1 MSSLIASKGRY
12 QHIAVMDTETSS
24 AGGTVIVPP
33 NGANL
38 LLIGGAHLDQ
48 DAPANTILRT
58 ERVVTSN
65 PGSSGYI
72 GQITD
77 FYPPAATMADSLKD
91 PLTAVA
97 YDVVVDTYQETSKTG
112 YVLAFGGVD
121 FSGTATRKLHSM
133 LIKTKNW
140 TTVSTFLPGSEVPAE
155 RAYAAAAYMQDCYL
169 DDTVQSG
176 KCFAVFGGINEN
188 GQILGSIDVLRI
200 FGTSAAPTFS
210 WNTPKTSNVGPSPR
224 YDHSMTMHFDSS
236 SAFVFGGV
244 ATEAGNVATGA
255 AGSCSQTVSNE
266 LWQLSP
272 AGYKDATVAEM
283 TNVINNDGFE
293 SSVSRIFPVVP
304 DPLWSGPPSTLIDG
318 VALDGIANVATV
330 LEQTT
335 DSFYNRCFFTTRG
348 GVTQPF
354 VEIDLGRNTFFT
366 MVSLFAQTDCFT
378 FAQLTQQQDCISRM
392 QNFEVW
398 SAPTN
403 ISFGT
408 ANAPWESI
416 PTAVKCDQPVNDK
429 FVAGQQ
435 VISCSKV
442 PTTGHRY
449 VWISLP
455 GATRVIGLC
464 EVEVLR
470 PSRWA
475 WRQLSGGLFN
485 AALGKQASQS
495 SIASIIDG
503 VFRDAAN
510 AATSFPQF
518 AEASRA
524 IDGIT
529 TNDAR
534 SQSCAITDCNGD
546 DPCVTVVPGAFQE
559 WRVNLQTPTAVKYL
573 KIWPAVFDGQIGPK
587 HGGPIILPNRTREW
601 VVSVGMSSEPELNTQ
616 CTGGPIDFSPSELAE
631 DGSLTVPCATNALFV
646 IIRKYSGG
654 YEAGGTNNDGD
665 DAVSVCEVQ
674 VWAELALNTPSPR
687 AGHAAA
693 GFRGHL
699 MIWGGYDSSG
709 SLLNDLH
716 MFRMPFKGQGRGS
729 WTVFNRPLGTLPGGR
744 SYARITPL
752 GNNFMAIS
760 GGLSGSKPTSE
771 VFTLNWKS
779 CPLPVITGVQNPVY
793 CRQGGVICQYTCA
806 ANYISNNVA
815 SDGWL
820 ACNPNGG
827 FSGVNPPCSASVPS
841 EPQNVRVLST
851 ASNKALVAWDPPS
864 NLGGLGTSKIE
875 YYYVYT
881 SEEAG
886 GAEWF
891 DVFDGGEAK
900 FNANYKFV
908 DPTANAT
915 AYFPGNRAGSNRYS
929 VDAENLR
936 LQVTPAMDC
945 FTRTINGVPNCPFI
959 FYNTWPSSLQLN
971 NVVFQTSIRLS
982 GDNLNIP
989 GVLSGLSLVDVKT
1002 GLLQFVVGIEFVA
1015 PFYYAVWQSF
1025 IGGSPGRWRILEKL
1039 SFPNVDSGVQ
1049 LQVKMEISSQT
1060 STGAPAI
1067 EAFYKVRSPDLWTSL
1082 GRPAGI
1088 TDLVAP
1094 TGNPTY
1100 YIIDNSRLLD
1110 MRATLVVRNYQTLAA
1125 AANGR
1130 FSLFE
1135 AEFDF
1140 LRVSRPQCNSPGE
1153 SQIVPGT
1160 ASSVEIK
1167 GLTPGASYKFEVAAS
1182 NDVNALAWGYW
1193 GPPGLQSAVSNLPVK
1208 NVAVPD
1214 VSTLVMVPK
1223 NKRTYLRPYE
1233 MAGSRA
1239 DMAFDDQYATNLYNI
1254 NGAMQ
1259 CATSYKILA
1268 SDVTEDPS
1276 ILNNP
1281 IMWIVDLEQ
1290 ITYVK
1295 AITVF
1300 IAGDQNPVSFDG
1312 FRVLFTDD
1320 EIPVNYDSFTTGQTC
1335 LEYGAKPYSLNREGY
1350 NATFACEA
1358 SGRFMAL
1365 VVKAQVNTQISICE
1379 VSVYTENNC
1388 PARPSTQSVISLSSD
1403 CGTLGGLANYGAYCE
1418 QTCAP
1423 GYVQAKG
1430 APNAT
1435 CIGNAWSEPQLF
1447 CEPTCP
1453 ELAAPE
1459 FTADCFSSY
1468 FYEDF
1473 NGNAATL
1480 KSRWYS
1486 ADRRQGWDT
1495 TWFYNPNNYI
1505 VEAAARRG
1513 CNEEMLL
1520 INSQFID
1527 YNIESSFIYET
1538 VWQSRDAA
1546 GMAYRIVDGR
1556 NYYRMVSNPRGKTIS
1571 IEKVVDG
1578 TPFTLA
1584 TRRMSRLDE
1593 TTYYRFILY
1602 VDGPEMNVTM
1612 ARWEGDGSALE
1623 QQQVLTARDSTFT
1636 AGGAGL
1642 FVQTWAKYQLAH
1654 LYGRCYEKKACGYG
1668 VANDECAFFCAD
1680 GFDIRGSQV
1689 RRCIV
1694 NTTDLTSYWSGTP
1707 LTCAH
1712 PFPIFRTAAVAC
1724 SRNLKEG
1731 DQCGEEP
1738 MQAYTLVPDSEIWY
1752 NIVAGNAD
1760 INGSPVF
1767 YVDECSGTIRIRNA
1781 TSLRE
1786 ENIPGGQK
1794 VYTLTIR
1801 ARVRR
1806 DNADFIQDGFPLAS
1820 QTVVRVVIEDAVDT
1834 PIVPAVQT
1842 MYINENTPPKTLV
1855 GRVQAFDINPAI
1867 RIEQAGF
1874 ILEGGLFHANKY
1886 FTIDY
1891 NTGDLYTAAAPK
1903 DPYTAPHD
1911 FDYETDPTGVLTL
1924 YVRVERVWNPEFFK
1938 TGTVLIDIRDMNDP
1952 PLTGEPYYAFNTA
1965 DLKLGTGSGAAPV
1978 NLDQGN
1984 IYDEDIYEDAFNS
1997 FKGGALTLAPPQFDI
2012 VKPSLWATLPLYNP
2026 CQRFN
2031 VPSGGKL
2038 ATQDGSVSGPDIFE
2052 VLPGNQLAIKTNVLI
2067 PTDTPLAVAGTG
2079 VLADDIF
2086 YVCISGTDTSPSPP
2100 LLKSYQLIPVIA
2112 KADESSLN
2120 IIQSC
2125 QISGALT
2132 YLSTKGNQ
2140 LIDCIYSGV
2149 NPTAITATYKS
2160 AGSTLTFSALGCY
2173 FTPAAPGTGTIQCT
2187 TAPGVGV
2194 NLVWSFFNLGIGI
2207 AVKVPF
2213 ETSYQPPIVTSVNYT
2228 SLWPCTTCRPSTV
2241 GGDIITIIG
2250 TNFGASSI
2258 KETDGSPAVNV
2269 LFIQNVVLGQ
2279 RTPPAAP
2286 YLCAYLEARSSDTAV
2301 SCVVPPGAGT
2311 QMTIRVE
2318 VGNTYALQNLGYR
2331 YTVPVIRS
2339 ITLDSPTTNST
2350 DNLETEGGQFIK
2362 ITGSNFGPGKTE
2374 QQNVYV
2380 TFGGTDG
2387 RLQSFLDCTN
2397 DVVDPHSIIRCK
2409 TLPSQGAD
2417 LRILVTVGSQSSA
2430 VTSGVTANFLG
2441 ISYKRAVITNVYGP
2455 GVTSASTRGGQIIY
2469 VEGDNFPP
2477 ITLGGRTLQR
2487 ILLSYGPGIDR
2498 RFTATQCVV
2507 IKELPARPTM
2517 QCLSAPG
2524 TGKMDSFVLAIDLV
2538 PSVPYVPTLP
2548 CSYEAPVVIG
2558 ISGLGVSNGQTSGNS
2573 PIVITGS
2580 GFGPLTA
2587 YTNAALSVFYG
2598 LQNRGAN
2605 TSDASLRPIN
2615 FRAQACTITIAHQQ
2629 ITCLS
2634 APGVGAGLTLSVTV
2648 NGLASTSNTLRYEE
2662 PMITGVYY
2670 YPTSFVY
2677 PNGMWLNEALW
2688 PTSSLTSDPIL
2699 GDPNNFYALVVRG
2712 VNFGPATITSFV
2724 DGSTTLLAPP
2734 YDPICDTCI
2743 TFGPTGTENNVYNP
2757 VLFPSKWHQ
2766 STTQVILAVGQGA
2779 GGIGK
2784 LRIRIQSGN
2793 QFSAVNLNATF
2804 QFSPPVWKQVEPKT
2818 ANPNSITSNGNTIV
2832 TLRATNIPFLDQTA
2846 KLVVNFGQSPF
2857 TQTIIPAD
2865 LPSTANQLASIR
2877 NVEDGSYNI
2886 SFELPNYF
2894 GGRNIP
2900 ITISQVRSVNNIV
2913 STNLVLDADPSFAF
2927 NYNPPEI
2934 EDIIMKKYPASD
2946 LGKDLCR
2953 DSNNF
2958 GPQFFPVV
2966 PNPAIP
2972 SFTCSPTGP
2981 IRTGQ
2986 LDIYKITILGKNF
2999 LPRQSELCPPKKF
3012 NPLTQAAV
3020 PCNIILPA
3028 NGVSTYVEI
3037 LNRVNVTNTSTTFKW
3052 LPAIGDAVIL
3062 GGPVTA
3068 ALVECPYNQAGLR
3081 RLNPLDVNF
3090 SFSPSYA
3097 CTYQASLNTYRFLEG
3112 WSDSKIEIFTTA
3124 AEGEVR
3130 VRHVSNN
3137 FFRSRLPGKVVCN
3150 AGVQSQFLGETCQE
3164 TVISSTFSAVNPTID
3179 ELQGITT
3186 DIPTTGALPTD
3197 FIRLSV
3203 PDLYNTTNMTILIGN
3218 GDVLNGMPRTVC
3230 PLVKVG
3236 PAPTY
3241 AYQGLVVNQL
3251 VDIVQAQLARGLD
3264 RGVFWTIGCIPP
3276 RGQGLNQPV
3285 TISRTL
3291 TNGITQTSFDQQ
3303 NTVSYAQPEITS
3315 FISSETAIVPI
3326 ALRIS
3331 SFPRYTTI
3339 PTGSGFTTT
3348 PSVRGVTRPNAIG
3361 SYTTATSRMFIV
3373 GKNLGIRP
3381 AVVFG
3386 ARSNT
3391 VITAL
3396 TECTAFTGVQT
3407 ATNAPGAQGPNT
3419 HTCYYFAGGVAGE
3432 GDGLE
3437 TGFIPTFP
3445 KGFTLKFIAGNSI
3458 LSSLQDDELT
3468 ASISTYQ
3475 SSPLFNLFKAEG
3487 GGGRSVFPYEFP
3499 FTYLPPVVTAVTTN
3513 FGVAPEISTAGNLSL
3528 VVTLS
3533 GYNFGATNVGGV
3545 VTNFT
3550 AWLGYKNA
3558 KTGVVTAWSQC
3569 RTPACTFTR
3578 ISHTGVRITGMPPGG
3593 GKNLEVK
3600 IQIGSVEGISS
3611 TNISYSAP
3619 VIEEA
3624 YSIVFEPNPC
3634 PGYDLPAE
3642 AQSLV
3647 KTCVNFTVLVNS
3659 TYAKSANSSLNEWI
3673 PINATLF
3680 AQNPKLVPA
3689 FPCPG
3694 DDSNE
3699 FSQRLRGYYCTGEG
3713 YDKDSMTWK
3722 TQTWACSSTSALP
3735 TLPAKLVFRGTN
3747 ASTDLRYQASSTLV
3761 NVLTRQPLLYSSW
3774 VSRCPSSG
3782 TTINITNI
3790 NGGVYNPVSK
3800 TWKSIPFDT
3809 SVASTN
3815 PLTLTGPSRV
3825 VKGKTLGS
3833 TSGTTMIVL
3842 KGRNFGPGIF
3852 KGDTYSC
3859 PMLSWTNR
3867 VSGTE
3872 PLKYKGITSLD
3883 CNSREDFLGEGEL
3896 PRANIL
3902 EWDDVNGII
3911 VFIPGP
3917 GIGIKDV
3924 EVVAFGQSRETL
3936 ANTATERVFF
3946 RYDAP
3951 IAVPKLMFPPKLPG
3965 AGFRTDGLGQVP
3977 KSLTEAIPVDARLPS
3992 FSYLNIPAISGT
4004 LAQHAFISFNG
4015 CCESQS
4021 ECESA
4026 SNWLG
4031 VLPKPC
4037 LATNQPFDTK
4047 PYTDVGFLSD
4057 AELVYKLPTAIF
4069 IFVFSNAEDD
4079 FAMVTD
4085 FRNVDGTAHPS
4096 LIAAC
4101 NQFKIP
4107 KENCI
4112 TERIDRFSRSTAHTF
4127 SFVPPMGV
4135 GNNINVDLQVWDG
4148 TTQVWGKR
4156 AVHSNKYLEPF
4167 ITSVPNLVLLGDSSE
4182 ETFITF
4188 RGEHFGTDSITLP
4201 PRMIDD
4207 TSKNSLNPRDLIAYI
4222 GSTGTVNTPTGAF
4235 GTGYACF
4242 ASKRIQTND
4251 STCFGNVI
4259 FKSNYLLDTRS
4270 LGSLSVP
4277 PDVENIPLDLES
4289 CVDVD
4294 IECKVNPLNAKVG
4307 YEQPFVRVAN
4317 QLSLTQRDSFRK
4329 TPFPKMIIGCK
4340 AGYFAGLGGSC
4351 LPCPYEGAVCRGYDS
4366 SRDSK
4371 YQTDP
4376 LADPFFAARFYP
4388 PAPKMGWFDMNSTYT
4403 NSPLYRPGYSP
4414 SCPDSVRV
4422 HVIGSKA
4429 FRDVCIIPC
4438 PNYYACVDENDKSY
4452 DPLSQNMC
4460 ATGYRSVAPYWRC
4473 AVCDFGYFMKSGV
4486 CQKCK
4491 DDATLAFLMIGY
4503 IGLIL
4508 FAIIAAWLLSKYEVH
4523 VALFSIG
4530 FDFMQTVSMLGTSKV
4545 VWGESVNSLFWVL
4558 SASYLDIEIIQPE
4571 CYSYTKLPGYSPTQ
4585 LLVDKFYAV
4594 LWLPVAIVFG
4604 LACIHFGIS
4613 AFNTIVKKQRFAI
4626 IGRHAPALV
4635 SCSILVVSLLYMYET
4650 ENLLQVFNCSP
4661 SVPPVYHEMYPGTD
4675 STNTTARALA
4685 LVEMSKDW
4693 RWQRLNVVKYMH
4705 TIPEECVNYWGFKG
4719 TQLDLLPWAMT
4730 WMVVGVAGWP
4740 IGIAIWLRINR
4751 MTIMEDQLL
4760 RAKGTGNDRLTGPE
4774 TFDFRRTWGRLYYQF
4789 RPDCWYWQVVIY
4801 LRKLIFLIVM
4811 LYSWNQNGGYQ
4822 MVGCSIVLLC
4832 FYVLHVRIAPFMGPD
4847 TYEEVLRDHQNKSM
4861 TSILHARLRTSIQG
4875 VETKGLRNNRKNVV
4889 QYDGSV
4895 NRSAILGFVLTSLFD
4910 YNTVEAIL
4918 LFVNIMICN
4927 LGILTELH
4935 SAFYNDAPDAAS
4947 SGIVFLVTVSLIYY
4961 FSVAIWD
4968 AILAAAA
4975 KSQANLELKKRR
4987 SSKSM
4992 RSMRKAAAGEEDEPQ
5007 FASSTPMKQ
5016 KVGLFNDFSRQ
5027 LVDRITSSDAK
5038 STLASMRK
5046 LAEQQDTGPVE
5057 VSINPLMA
5065 AGGSKRNL
5073 KANMDVESNEKMP
5086 AMPSMPPP
5094 PEAAIGGFSNMPVV
5108 NIAPGDLQAMAQALQ
5123 QFPNGPPPEMW
5134 SSFRSA
5140 FDDAIG
5146 LTFAKDRE
5154 ISDLKQ
5160 LMAEKDAMVR
5170 ELQSLQSQQP
5180 QLSSPLSFG
5189 SSFRASASPEP
5200 STAFSGTNQ
5209 ALARQASQASM
5220 RQFATAQQ
5228 KALKPQKRNSYA
5240 PTTSE

>member
-1 MSSLIASKGRY
+1 M
-12 QHIAVMDTETSS
+12 
-24 AGGTVIVPP
+24 PP

-48 DAPANTILRT
+48 DAPPNTILRT

-65 PGSSGYI
+65 PGSSEYI

-77 FYPPAATMADSLKD
+77 FYPPAATKADSLKD

-140 TTVSTFLPGSEVPAE
+140 TTVSTFLPGSETPAE

-169 DDTVQSG
+169 DDIVQSG
-176 KCFAVFGGINEN
+176 KCFAVFGGIKEN
-188 GQILGSIDVLRI
+188 GQVLGSVDVLRI
-200 FGTSAAPTFS
+200 SGTTAVPTFS
-210 WNTPKTSNVGPSPR
+210 WTTPKTSSVGPSPR

-244 ATEAGNVATGA
+244 ATESGSASTGS
-255 AGSCSQTVSNE
+255 AGSCSQTVSND

-272 AGYKDATVAEM
+272 AGYKDATLDEM
-283 TNVINNDGFE
+283 TNVINSDGFE
-293 SSVSRIFPVVP
+293 STVSRIFPVIP

-335 DSFYNRCFFTTRG
+335 DSFYNRCFFTSRG

-354 VEIDLGRNTFFT
+354 VEIDLGRSTFFT

-378 FAQLTQQQDCISRM
+378 FGQLTQQQDCISRM

-403 ISFGT
+403 VSFGT

-416 PTAVKCDQPVNDK
+416 SSAVKCDQPVNEK

-435 VISCSKV
+435 AISCSKV
-442 PTTGHRY
+442 PNTGHRY
-449 VWISLP
+449 VWVSLP

-485 AALGKQASQS
+485 AAIGKQASQS

-534 SQSCAITDCNGD
+534 SQSCAITDCDGD

-559 WRVNLQTPTAVKYL
+559 WRVNLETPTAVKYL

-587 HGGPIILPNRTREW
+587 HGGPIVLPNRTREW
-601 VVSVGMSSEPELNTQ
+601 VVSVGMSPEPELNTQ
-616 CTGGPIDFSPSELAE
+616 CSGAPIDFSPSELAE
-631 DGSLTVPCATNALFV
+631 DGSLTIPCATNALFV

-654 YEAGGTNNDGD
+654 YEAGGTNTDGD
-665 DAVSVCEVQ
+665 NAVSVCEVQ

-699 MIWGGYDSSG
+699 MIWGGYDTSG

-716 MFRMPFKGQGRGS
+716 MYRMPFKGQSRGS

-760 GGLSGSKPTSE
+760 GGLSGAKPTSE
-771 VFTLNWKS
+771 VFTINWRF
-779 CPLPVITGVQNPVY
+779 CPQPIITGVQNPVY

-806 ANYISNNVA
+806 ASYISNNVA
-815 SDGWL
+815 TDGWL

-841 EPQNVRVLST
+841 EPRNVRVTSST
-851 ASNKALVAWDPPS
+851 AQKATVTWDPPS
-864 NLGGLGTSKIE
+864 NLGGLAASKIE
-875 YYYVYT
+875 YYYVYS

-900 FNANYKFV
+900 FNANYRFV

-915 AYFPGNRAGSNRYS
+915 AFFAGNRAGSNRYS
-929 VDAENLR
+929 LEALNLR
-936 LQVTPAMDC
+936 LQVVPAMDC
-945 FTRTINGVPNCPFI
+945 FTRTVNRVPNCPFI
-959 FYNTWPSSLQLN
+959 FYNTWPAGINVN

-989 GVLSGLSLVDVKT
+989 SVLSGLSLVDSKT
-1002 GLLQFVVGIEFVA
+1002 GLLQFVVGIEFIA

-1025 IGGSPGRWRILEKL
+1025 IGNSPGRWRILEKL
-1039 SFPNVDSGVQ
+1039 SFPNIDNGVQ

-1060 STGAPAI
+1060 STGVPAI
-1067 EAFYKVRSPDLWTSL
+1067 EAFFKVRSHDLWTTL

-1088 TDLVAP
+1088 ADLVAP
-1094 TGNPTY
+1094 AADPTY
-1100 YIIDNSRLLD
+1100 YIVDSSRILD
-1110 MRATLVVRNYQTLAA
+1110 LRATLVVRNYQTLAA

-1130 FSLFE
+1130 FSLFD

-1140 LRVSRPQCNSPGE
+1140 LRVSRPQCNTPGE
-1153 SQIVPGT
+1153 SQIVPGNL
-1160 ASSVEIK
+1160 SSVEIK

-1193 GPPGLQSAVSNLPVK
+1193 GPAGIQSEVSPLPLI

-1223 NKRTYLRPYE
+1223 NKRTYLRPYA

-1239 DMAFDDQYATNLYNI
+1239 EMAFDDQYASTLYNI

-1259 CATSYKILA
+1259 CATSYKILP
-1268 SDVTEDPS
+1268 SDVAEDPT
-1276 ILNNP
+1276 LLFNP

-1295 AITVF
+1295 AVTIF
-1300 IAGDQNPVSFDG
+1300 IAGDQNPATFDG
-1312 FRVLFTDD
+1312 FKVLFTDD
-1320 EIPVNYDSFTTGQTC
+1320 ELPVNYDSFTTGQTC
-1335 LEYGAKPYSLNREGY
+1335 LEYGAKPYSLNRAGY

-1379 VSVYTENNC
+1379 VSVYTENKC
-1388 PARPSTQSVISLSSD
+1388 PARPSTQSVISLTPD
-1403 CGTLGGLANYGAYCE
+1403 CGTLGGFANYGAYCE

-1423 GYVQAKG
+1423 GFIQAKG
-1430 APNAT
+1430 AANAS

-1447 CEPTCP
+1447 CEPVCP

-1473 NGNAATL
+1473 NGNAADL
-1480 KSRWYS
+1480 KSRWYTG
-1486 ADRRQGWDT
+1486 DRRQSWDT
-1495 TWFYNPNNYI
+1495 TWFYNPNNHI
-1505 VEAAARRG
+1505 LEAASRKG
-1513 CNEEMLL
+1513 CNEDMLL
-1520 INSQFID
+1520 INSQFVD
-1527 YNIESSFIYET
+1527 YSIESSFIFDT

-1546 GMAYRIVDGR
+1546 GMAFRIVDGM
-1556 NYYRMVSNPRGKTIS
+1556 NYYRMVSNPRGKFVA
-1571 IEKVVDG
+1571 IEKVLDG
-1578 TPFTLA
+1578 TAYTLA
-1584 TRRMSRLDE
+1584 TRTMSQLDE

-1602 VDGPEMNVTM
+1602 VNGPEMNVTM
-1612 ARWEGDGSALE
+1612 ARWAGDGSALE
-1623 QQQVLTARDSTFT
+1623 QQQVLIARDSTFT

-1642 FVQTWAKYQLAH
+1642 FAQSWAKYRLSH
-1654 LYGRCYEKKACGYG
+1654 LYGRCYEKKACGYR
-1668 VANDECAFFCAD
+1668 VALDECAFYCAD
-1680 GFDIRGSQV
+1680 GFDVRGSQV
-1689 RRCIV
+1689 RRCVI
-1694 NTTDLTSYWSGTP
+1694 NSTDQTTYWSGTP
-1707 LTCAH
+1707 MTCAH
-1712 PFPIFRTAAVAC
+1712 PLPIFRTAAVSC
-1724 SRNLKEG
+1724 PMNLQEG

-1738 MQAYTLVPDSEIWY
+1738 LQAYTVVPDSEIWY
-1752 NIVAGNAD
+1752 NILSGNVDKNNAT
-1760 INGSPVF
+1760 VF
-1767 YVDECSGTIRIRNA
+1767 FVDECSGTLRIRNT
-1781 TSLRE
+1781 TSLRD
-1786 ENIPGGQK
+1786 ENLPPGRRFS
-1794 VYTLTIR
+1794 LTIR

-1806 DNADFIQDGFPLAS
+1806 DEADFIQDGSPLTS
-1820 QTVVRVVIEDAVDT
+1820 QTVVSVVIDAAVDT
-1834 PIVPAVQT
+1834 PIVPSSQT
-1842 MYINENTPPKTLV
+1842 LFMDESAPPKTLV

-1874 ILEGGLFHANKY
+1874 ILEGGLRHANKL

-1911 FDYETDPTGVLTL
+1911 FDYETDPSGVLTL

-1938 TGTVLIDIRDMNDP
+1938 TGTVYIEIRDRNDA

-1965 DLKLGTGSGAAPV
+1965 DLRLGLASAAV
-1978 NLDQGN
+1978 SLDRGN

-1997 FKGGALTLAPPQFDI
+1997 FKGGPSILAPPLFDI
-2012 VKPSLWATLPLYNP
+2012 ENPSVWTSLPLYNP

-2038 ATQDGSVSGPDIFE
+2038 ATQDGSPTGADIFE
-2052 VLPGNQLAIKTNVLI
+2052 VLPGNKLSIKTSVLV
-2067 PTDTPLAVAGTG
+2067 PNDTPLAVAGTG

-2100 LLKSYQLIPVIA
+2100 ATKSYQLIPVIA
-2112 KADESSLN
+2112 KANEEFLKLIQS

-2125 QISGALT
+2125 QISGALA
-2132 YLSTKGNQ
+2132 YLSTRGNQ
-2140 LIDCIYSGV
+2140 IIDCVYAGV
-2149 NPTAITATYKS
+2149 DPTTVTATYKS
-2160 AGSTLTFSALGCY
+2160 VGSTLTFSATSCS
-2173 FTPAAPGTGTIQCT
+2173 FTPGTPGTIQCI

-2213 ETSYQPPIVTSVNYT
+2213 ETSYQPPVVNSVNYT
-2228 SLWPCTTCRPSTV
+2228 SLWPCTACRPSTV
-2241 GGDIITIIG
+2241 GGDIITLIG

-2258 KETDGSPAVNV
+2258 KGTDGSPAVSV
-2269 LFIQNVVLGQ
+2269 FFVQTVILGQ
-2279 RTPPAAP
+2279 RINSAAS
-2286 YLCAYLEARSSDTAV
+2286 YECNYLEARSSDTAI

-2318 VGNTYALQNLGYR
+2318 VGNTFALQNLGYR
-2331 YTVPVIRS
+2331 YTVPVITS
-2339 ITLDSPTTNST
+2339 ITLESPKTTST
-2350 DNLETEGGQFIK
+2350 DNLETEGGQIIR

-2417 LRILVTVGSQSSA
+2417 LRVVVTVGSQSSA
-2430 VTSGVTANFLG
+2430 VTTGITANSLG

-2477 ITLGGRTLQR
+2477 LTLGSRTLQR

-2524 TGKMDSFVLAIDLV
+2524 TGKMDSFILAIDLV
-2538 PSVPYVPTLP
+2538 PSLPYVPTLP

-2558 ISGLGVSNGQTSGNS
+2558 ISGAGVSNGQTSGNS

-2605 TSDASLRPIN
+2605 TSDSTLRPIN
-2615 FRAQACTITIAHQQ
+2615 FRAQACTITIAHSQ

-2662 PMITGVYY
+2662 PKITGVYY

-2677 PNGMWLNEALW
+2677 PFGMWLDETLW
-2688 PTSSLTSDPIL
+2688 PTSVLTSDPVL

-2724 DGSTTLLAPP
+2724 DGSTTVLAPP
-2734 YDPICDTCI
+2734 YDPVCDTCI

-2757 VLFPSKWHQ
+2757 ALFPSKWHQ
-2766 STTQVILAVGQGA
+2766 SSTQVILAVGRGA

-2784 LRIRIQSGN
+2784 LRVRIQSGN
-2793 QFSAVNLNATF
+2793 QFSSVNLNAS
-2804 QFSPPVWKQVEPKT
+2804 FSFDTPVWKLVEPKT
-2818 ANPNSITSNGNTIV
+2818 ANPISITSDGNTIV

-2865 LPSTANQLASIR
+2865 LPTTVNQLSAIR

-2886 SFELPNYF
+2886 SFELPAFF
-2894 GGRNIP
+2894 GGQNIP
-2900 ITISQVRSVNNIV
+2900 ITLSQVRSVNNV
-2913 STNLVLDADPSFAF
+2913 ASTNLVLDADPSFAF
-2927 NYNPPEI
+2927 SYNPLVI
-2934 EDIIMKKYPASD
+2934 DDIVIKKYPASD

-2953 DSNNF
+2953 DATSF
-2958 GPQFFPVV
+2958 GPLIFPLVT
-2966 PNPAIP
+2966 NLAIP
-2972 SFTCSPTGP
+2972 SFTCNPTGP
-2981 IRTGQ
+2981 IRTGNT
-2986 LDIYKITILGKNF
+2986 DIYKITILGKNF
-2999 LPRQSELCPPKKF
+2999 LPRQSEICPPKKF
-3012 NPLTQAAV
+3012 NPLTQLPV
-3020 PCNIILPA
+3020 PCTNILPA

-3037 LNRVNVTNTSTTFKW
+3037 LNRVSITNTSTAFKW
-3052 LPAIGDAVIL
+3052 LPSIGDTAVL
-3062 GGPVTA
+3062 GGTVA
-3068 ALVECPYNQAGLR
+3068 GSLGIDCPYNQGGLR

-3097 CTYQASLNTYRFLEG
+3097 CTYQASINTYRFLEG

-3137 FFRSRLPGKVVCN
+3137 FFKSRLPGKIVCN
-3150 AGVQSQFLGETCQE
+3150 AGVQSQLLGETCQE
-3164 TVISSTFSAVNPTID
+3164 TVVSSTFSAINPTID
-3179 ELQGITT
+3179 DLQGITT
-3186 DIPTTGALPTD
+3186 EIPTTGALPAN

-3203 PDLYNTTNMTILIGN
+3203 PDLFNTTSLSITIGN
-3218 GDVLNGMPRTVC
+3218 GDILNGMPRTVC
-3230 PLVKVG
+3230 PLVRVG

-3241 AYQGLVVNQL
+3241 VNQGAVTNPL
-3251 VDIVQAQLARGLD
+3251 VDIIQAQLARGLD
-3264 RGVFWTIGCIPP
+3264 RGVFWTIGCVPP

-3285 TISRTL
+3285 VISRTL
-3291 TNGITQTSFDQQ
+3291 TSGAIQTSFDEQ
-3303 NTVSYAQPEITS
+3303 NTISYAQPEITS
-3315 FISSETAIVPI
+3315 FVSIETAAVPV

-3331 SFPRYTTI
+3331 SFPRLTTT
-3339 PTGSGFTTT
+3339 PSATGFTTT
-3348 PSVRGVTRPNAIG
+3348 PPANGVTRQNAIR

-3373 GKNLGIRP
+3373 GRNLGIRP
-3381 AVVFG
+3381 AVYFG
-3386 ARSNT
+3386 ARSTT

-3396 TECTAFTGVQT
+3396 TECIAFSGTLSPILAPFST
-3407 ATNAPGAQGPNT
+3407 PGALGPNT
-3419 HTCYYFAGGVAGE
+3419 HTCYIFTAAVGGE

-3437 TGFIPTFP
+3437 SGFISTFP
-3445 KGFTLKFIAGNSI
+3445 KGFTFKFVAGNNI
-3458 LSSLQDDELT
+3458 LSQLQDDELKS
-3468 ASISTYQ
+3468 SISTYQ

-3499 FTYLPPVVTAVTTN
+3499 FSYSPPVVTAFTSN
-3513 FGVAPEISTAGNLSL
+3513 FGLSPEISTAGNLSL
-3528 VVTLS
+3528 VLTLS
-3533 GYNFGATNVGGV
+3533 GYNFGAVNVGGV

-3550 AWLGYKNA
+3550 LWFGYKNA
-3558 KTGVVTAWSQC
+3558 KSGEVSAWSQC
-3569 RTPACTFTR
+3569 KTPACIFAR
-3578 ISHTGVRITGMPPGG
+3578 VGQNAVRVTGMPPGG

-3600 IQIGSVEGISS
+3600 IQIGNNEGISS

-3634 PGYDLPAE
+3634 PGYDLPAA

-3647 KTCVNFTVLVNS
+3647 KTCVNFTVRVNN
-3659 TYAKSANSSLNEWI
+3659 TYAKSSNSSITEWI

-3680 AQNPKLVPA
+3680 SLNPSLVPP
-3689 FPCPG
+3689 FPCSG
-3694 DDSNE
+3694 DDNNE
-3699 FSQRLRGYYCTGEG
+3699 FSQRLRNSYCTGEG
-3713 YDKDSMTWK
+3713 YDKVSQTWK
-3722 TQTWACSSTSALP
+3722 IQSWDCTTVSALP
-3735 TLPAKLVFRGTN
+3735 NLAPKLVFRGAN
-3747 ASTDLRYQASSTLV
+3747 ASTDGRYLNSPTLV
-3761 NVLTRQPLLYSSW
+3761 NVLTRQPLLFSSW
-3774 VSRCPSSG
+3774 VSKCPGS
-3782 TTINITNI
+3782 TLNVTNI
-3790 NGGVYNPVSK
+3790 NGGIFNPTAR
-3800 TWKSIPFDT
+3800 TWKPIPFDT
-3809 SVASTN
+3809 SVASPN

-3825 VKGKTLGS
+3825 VNGKTFGS
-3833 TSGTTMIVL
+3833 TSGTNIIVL
-3842 KGRNFGPGIF
+3842 KGRNFGPGIS
-3852 KGDTYSC
+3852 KGDSYSC
-3859 PMLSWTNR
+3859 PMLSWSNR
-3867 VSGTE
+3867 ASGTE
-3872 PLKYKGITSLD
+3872 PLKYKGISSLD

-3902 EWDDVNGII
+3902 QWDDVNGII

-3917 GIGIKDV
+3917 GLGIKDV

-3936 ANTATERVFF
+3936 ANTAAERIFF

-3951 IAVPKLMFPPKLPG
+3951 IAVPKLMYPPKLPG

-3977 KSLTEAIPVDARLPS
+3977 KSLTEPVPVDARLPS
-3992 FSYLNIPAISGT
+3992 FSYLNLPAIPGT
-4004 LAQHAFISFNG
+4004 LAEHAFVSFNG

-4021 ECESA
+4021 ECESSA
-4026 SNWLG
+4026 NWLG

-4037 LATNQPFDTK
+4037 LATNQPFASK
-4047 PYTDVGFLSD
+4047 PYTDLGFLSD

-4069 IFVFSNAEDD
+4069 IFVFSNSEDD

-4085 FRNVDGTAHPS
+4085 FRNVDGTAHPT

-4101 NQFKIP
+4101 NQFRIP
-4107 KENCI
+4107 KDNCI
-4112 TERIDRFSRSTAHTF
+4112 TERIDRFSRATAHTF
-4127 SFVPPMGV
+4127 SFVPPLGV

-4167 ITSVPNLVLLGDSSE
+4167 VTSVPNLVFLGDSNE

-4188 RGEHFGTDSITLP
+4188 RGEHFGTESITLP

-4207 TSKNSLNPRDLIAYI
+4207 TTKNALNPRDLIAYI
-4222 GSTGTVNTPTGAF
+4222 GSTGTVNSATGAF

-4259 FKSNYLLDTRS
+4259 FKSNYLQDVRS
-4270 LGSLSVP
+4270 LGSLSTP
-4277 PDVENIPLDLES
+4277 PDVENVPLDLES

-4294 IECKVNPLNAKVG
+4294 IECNVNPLNAKVG
-4307 YEQPFVRVAN
+4307 YQQPFIRVAN
-4317 QLSLTQRDSFRK
+4317 QLSLTQRDSYRK
-4329 TPFPKMIIGCK
+4329 TPFPKMIIACK
-4340 AGYFAGLGGSC
+4340 FGFFAGIGGSC

-4376 LADPFFAARFYP
+4376 QADPFFAARFYQ
-4388 PAPKMGWFDMNSTYT
+4388 PAPKIGWFDMNSTYT
-4403 NSPLYRPGYSP
+4403 RSPLYREGYSP

-4422 HVIGSKA
+4422 KVIGSA
-4429 FRDVCIIPC
+4429 NFRDVCIIPC
-4438 PNYYACVDENDKSY
+4438 PNYYACIDENDKSY
-4452 DPLSQNMC
+4452 EPLSNNFC

-4508 FAIIAAWLLSKYEVH
+4508 FAIIIAWLFSKFEIH

-4558 SASYLDIEIIQPE
+4558 SASYLDIEIIEPE

-4585 LLVDKFYAV
+4585 LLVDKFNAV

-4650 ENLLQVFNCSP
+4650 QNLLQVFNCSA
-4661 SVPPVYHEMYPGTD
+4661 SVPPVYSVMYPGTD

-4693 RWQRLNVVKYMH
+4693 LWQRYNVVKYMH
-4705 TIPEECVNYWGFKG
+4705 TIPEECVNYYNFKG

-4801 LRKLIFLIVM
+4801 LRKLIFLIIM

-4822 MVGCSIVLLC
+4822 MVGCSIVLMC
-4832 FYVLHVRIAPFMGPD
+4832 FYVLHVRISPFMGPD

-4895 NRSAILGFVLTSLFD
+4895 NRSAVLGYILTSLFD

-4918 LFVNIMICN
+4918 LFVTIMVCN
-4927 LGILTELH
+4927 LGIVTELH

-4975 KSQANLELKKRR
+4975 KSQATLELKKRR

-5007 FASSTPMKQ
+5007 FANSNSSPMKQ

-5027 LVDRITSSDAK
+5027 LVDRITSSDTK

-5046 LAEQQDTGPVE
+5046 LAEQQDSGPVE

-5073 KANMDVESNEKMP
+5073 KASMDGESNDRMP
-5086 AMPSMPPP
+5086 SMPSMPPP
-5094 PEAAIGGFSNMPVV
+5094 PEAMTGGGFSNSMPIV

-5154 ISDLKQ
+5154 ISDLRQ

-5189 SSFRASASPEP
+5189 SSFRASASSPEP
-5200 STAFSGTNQ
+5200 STAFSGSNQ